1 MKSRNRQAT
10 QDDSTLGS
18 PGGPDVS
25 TIIGTMEEQRA
36 ALLTELRN
44 LALALPAVAERTLYD
59 GFCRHWT
66 PAYYSEGTQLFH
78 VHNFRAGLRATMF
91 VGARKLEP
99 VILESDQVP
108 HELRLLV
115 AKTPGPRGR
124 KEVRVPIASLED
136 VASFWELVRVKW
148 ETSQQRWPG
157 VCRCMNDRSPS
168 DIRG

>member
-1 MKSRNRQAT
+1 
-10 QDDSTLGS
+10 
-18 PGGPDVS
+18 
-25 TIIGTMEEQRA
+25 
-36 ALLTELRN
+36 
-44 LALALPAVAERTLYD
+44 
-59 GFCRHWT
+59 
-66 PAYYSEGTQLFH
+66 
-78 VHNFRAGLRATMF
+78 HNFRAGLRATMF

>member
-1 MKSRNRQAT
+1 MKKGSRRT
-10 QDDSTLGS
+10 SQDDSRPGS
-18 PGGPDVS
+18 SGGPDIS
-25 TIIGTMEEQRA
+25 TIIETMEEPRA
-36 ALLTELRN
+36 SLLTELRG
-44 LALALPAVAERTLYD
+44 LALALPGVAERTLYD

-66 PAYYSEGTQLFH
+66 PAYYAEGTQLFH

-115 AKTPGPRGR
+115 AQTPGPRGR
-124 KEVRVPIASLED
+124 KEVRVPIASPED

-148 ETSQQRWPG
+148 G
-157 VCRCMNDRSPS
+157 LGC
-168 DIRG
+168 

>member
-1 MKSRNRQAT
+1 
-10 QDDSTLGS
+10 
-18 PGGPDVS
+18 
-25 TIIGTMEEQRA
+25 MEEPRA
-36 ALLTELRN
+36 ALLTELRS
-44 LALALPAVAERTLYD
+44 LALSLTGVAERTLYD

-91 VGARKLEP
+91 VGARRLEP

-124 KEVRVPIASLED
+124 KEVRVPISSLED
-136 VASFWELVRVKW
+136 LASFWELVRLKW
-148 ETSQQRWPG
+148 EVGR
-157 VCRCMNDRSPS
+157 
-168 DIRG
+168 